1 MKRIDMVKYGF
12 VRTPSS
18 DFSDDGNRFLAYRAG
33 RRVRVTK
40 LVSDGYAYIDGTINE
55 GFLNY
60 SDYKNLPHYSAI
72 SNLNGVKVETLTEDA
87 IQKLYE
93 DCLSYEAEYIALENK
108 IKAELPTEKEIRERC
123 FEIMGLR
130 HTELDMIDKRLAV
143 LTPKLLVSCG
153 DYEWKNIREHYQ
165 ALVRK
170 LMWYNV
176 DTYPKSI
183 VGKPASRNFMSVN
196 FDELKPTFY
205 YRELM
210 KIFDKYENK

>member
-1 MKRIDMVKYGF
+1 MKRINLVKYGF
-12 VRTPSS
+12 VKWPEES
-18 DFSDDGNRFLAYRAG
+18 FSDDGNRFEAYRVG
-33 RRVRVTK
+33 KRVRVTK
-40 LVSDGYAYIDGTINE
+40 CVYDGQAYIDGTINE

-72 SNLNGVKVETLTEDA
+72 SNLNGVSVESLTEDD

-108 IKAELPTEKEIRERC
+108 IKAELPTEEEIRERC

-130 HTELDMIDKRLAV
+130 HLELDEVDKRLAV
-143 LTPKLLVSCG
+143 LTPKLMVSCG
-153 DYEWKNIREHYQ
+153 DYEWKLVREYYQ

-170 LMWYNV
+170 IMWYNV
-176 DTYPKSI
+176 DTYPKSV
-183 VGKPASRNFMSVN
+183 VGKPASRNFMSAN

-210 KIFDKYENK
+210 KILDKYENK